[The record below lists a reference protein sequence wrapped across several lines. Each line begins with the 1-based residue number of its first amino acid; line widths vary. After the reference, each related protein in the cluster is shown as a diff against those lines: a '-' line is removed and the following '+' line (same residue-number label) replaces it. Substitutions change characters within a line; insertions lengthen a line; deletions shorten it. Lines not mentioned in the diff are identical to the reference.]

1 MEKQSLTDKAKAQ
14 KPERTPYKIT
24 QEVIDLALAWKNDE
38 VSIGQIQKALNI
50 KEPNKIYA
58 ILARALKASAKPPIE
73 KVKINPGE
81 TTKFPYQKFEKK
93 PTKTLGKTPDEAPSK
108 Y

>member
-1 MEKQSLTDKAKAQ
+1 MEKQTLTDKAKAQ

-24 QEVIDLALAWKNDE
+24 PEVIELALAWKNDE

-58 ILARALKASAKPPIE
+58 ILARALKRDKPEP
-73 KVKINPGE
+73 KVEEADKPVVKKI
-81 TTKFPYQKFEKK
+81 
-93 PTKTLGKTPDEAPSK
+93 GKTPDTAPSK

>member
-1 MEKQSLTDKAKAQ
+1 MEKQTLTDKAKSQ

-24 QEVIDLALAWKNDE
+24 PEVIDLALAWKNDE

-58 ILARALKASAKPPIE
+58 ILARALKQDKKVPQVKAKEADKPV
-73 KVKINPGE
+73 VKKI
-81 TTKFPYQKFEKK
+81 
-93 PTKTLGKTPDEAPSK
+93 GKTPDTAPSK

>member
-1 MEKQSLTDKAKAQ
+1 MEKINLVDKAKNI

-24 QEVIDLALAWKNDE
+24 PEVIDLALAWKNDE

-58 ILARALKASAKPPIE
+58 ILARALKQDKPS
-73 KVKINPGE
+73 
-81 TTKFPYQKFEKK
+81 QKKSEEK
-93 PTKTLGKTPDEAPSK
+93 PTNKASVKALGKTADIAPSK

>member
-1 MEKQSLTDKAKAQ
+1 MISLTDKAKAQ

-58 ILARALKASAKPPIE
+58 ILARALKKDKPD
-73 KVKINPGE
+73 
-81 TTKFPYQKFEKK
+81 QKKSEEK
-93 PTKTLGKTPDEAPSK
+93 PTSKASSKTIAKTPSEAPSK